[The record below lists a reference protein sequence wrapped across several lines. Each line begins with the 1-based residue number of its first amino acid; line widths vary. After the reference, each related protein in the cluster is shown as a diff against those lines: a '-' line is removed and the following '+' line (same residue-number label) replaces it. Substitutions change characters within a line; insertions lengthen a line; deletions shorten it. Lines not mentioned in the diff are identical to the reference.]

1 MIIFYGTTSLLNIT
15 QFVHHKIGMPA
26 KHLVNVMWQV
36 SLDLVKGLYAK
47 FIEWDVEMIDQETGT
62 ASYAAK

>member
-1 MIIFYGTTSLLNIT
+1 MPTFAKLL
-15 QFVHHKIGMPA
+15 VD
-26 KHLVNVMWQV
+26 LMWQV